1 METVRIPNGA
11 TEKIIALFVD
21 ESGDPIT
28 GETVPLSIWRESNG
42 QWFTGVVWQ
51 AGYTTLNMSEKAQG
65 YYYYDFDTVG
75 LADDTYHIKAIC
87 ANVDC
92 VNPVVEGE
100 LKVGYFVDDIID
112 IKSKTDNLPEA
123 QKG

>member
-1 METVRIPNGA
+1 M
-11 TEKIIALFVD
+11 D
-21 ESGDPIT
+21 ESSDPIT

-42 QWFTGVVWQ
+42 QWYTGAVWQ
-51 AGYTTLNMSEKAQG
+51 ADYVTLNMSEKAQG

-75 LADDTYHIKAIC
+75 LSDDTYYVRAIC
-87 ANVDC
+87 SNVDC

-100 LKVGYFVDDIID
+100 IKAGYFIDDIVD